1 MTDER
6 WKGYWGSSDDDDDV
20 ELDLAQKL
28 IANLETAYDEGSHYF
43 DMMYAAYLRVTDIP
57 PDEAVLVELKLPD
70 GGKMYR
76 FVTAGEAEDIVSS
89 WE

>member
-6 WKGYWGSSDDDDDV
+6 WKGYWGASDDEEADP
-20 ELDLAQKL
+20 ELAQKL
-28 IANLETAYDEGSHYF
+28 ISNLETAYDEGSHYF
-43 DMMYAAYLRVTDIP
+43 DMLYAAYLRVTDIP

-70 GGKMYR
+70 GRKMYR
-76 FVTAGEAEDIVSS
+76 FVTAGEAETILSS